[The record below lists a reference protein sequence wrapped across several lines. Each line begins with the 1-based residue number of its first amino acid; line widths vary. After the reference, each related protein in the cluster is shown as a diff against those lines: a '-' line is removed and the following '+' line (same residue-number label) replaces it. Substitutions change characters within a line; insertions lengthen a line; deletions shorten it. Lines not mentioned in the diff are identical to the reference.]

1 MREKDKT
8 RPGESYQ
15 YLGKVRQNSNLSNA
29 GTNNPKD
36 ILNLHEMRF
45 EMGFCT
51 VYIFRNFSFLLQ
63 S

>member
-1 MREKDKT
+1 MFHAIISWEKKAKPD
-8 RPGESYQ
+8 
-15 YLGKVRQNSNLSNA
+15 LGKVSQNSNLSNA

-36 ILNLHEMRF
+36 VLNLHEMGF

-51 VYIFRNFSFLLQ
+51 VCIFRNFSFLLQ